1 MKSSPGD
8 TVTLVHSLVSGGAA
22 ERDGRLQKGDKLI
35 SINGLSVV
43 NKSLDF
49 TVGQLKSVPLVREGG
64 REGGRREGREGGREG
79 GEGREGGRRE
89 RRRET

>member
-1 MKSSPGD
+1 M
-8 TVTLVHSLVSGGAA
+8 SGGAA

-64 REGGRREGREGGREG
+64 RRGERERGGREGGR
-79 GEGREGGRRE
+79 GGRGKRGRE
-89 RRRET
+89 RRRES